1 VPVRSVNNSAVVD
14 SAFILTHI
22 SYEYIKW
29 LQSLLDTTSLSYDT
43 APSPSRPITGID
55 IGTGSSAIYSLLGCS
70 TRASWSFIGTELD
83 SKSFSYA
90 TRNVEANDLNS
101 RIRVH
106 KVSSSTASLI
116 PLDDLGL
123 DKVDFTMCNP
133 PFFTSATDMTATHLT
148 KSRSPSAI
156 CSGAPVEMIY
166 DAANGGSG
174 GDLGFVMR
182 MLDESMVLRERVQWY
197 TSMLGKLASAT
208 ALVQALRERGITN
221 WAVTSLQ
228 TGNVTRR
235 WVVGWSFG
243 DRRTRNVSLNCH
255 QVVLRWRSQDKEGL
269 VQKLTRMQD
278 VARRNMSSRDKA
290 ILPFPTEF
298 IIPFGASTPRDTI
311 TTVVQKELSSLAVQ
325 WLFHAESHSGL
336 CFAAENVWSR
346 SARRKRRKL
355 DHDGTDP
362 MGIESSGKR
371 VKMNKPDGASASA
384 RTSNSAS
391 SLIANATSQQDLTR
405 SC

>member
-1 VPVRSVNNSAVVD
+1 M
-14 SAFILTHI
+14 LTFT

-29 LQSLLDTTSLSYDT
+29 LQSLLDTTDPSYST
-43 APSPSRPITGID
+43 TQPTSRSITGID
-55 IGTGSSAIYSLLGCS
+55 IGTGSSAIYPLLGCS
-70 TRASWSFIGTELD
+70 TRPSWNFIGTELD

-90 TRNVEANDLNS
+90 TQNVEANDLTS

-106 KVSSSTASLI
+106 KISSSTDPLI
-116 PLDDLGL
+116 PLDALGL

-166 DAANGGSG
+166 DGGDGGSG

-208 ALVQALRERGITN
+208 ALVQALKERGVVN

-228 TGNVTRR
+228 AGNVTRR

-243 DRRTRNVSLNCH
+243 DRRARNVSLC
-255 QVVLRWRSQDKEGL
+255 
-269 VQKLTRMQD
+269 
-278 VARRNMSSRDKA
+278 
-290 ILPFPTEF
+290 
-298 IIPFGASTPRDTI
+298 
-311 TTVVQKELSSLAVQ
+311 
-325 WLFHAESHSGL
+325 
-336 CFAAENVWSR
+336 
-346 SARRKRRKL
+346 
-355 DHDGTDP
+355 
-362 MGIESSGKR
+362 
-371 VKMNKPDGASASA
+371 
-384 RTSNSAS
+384 
-391 SLIANATSQQDLTR
+391 
-405 SC
+405 